1 MQGISTS
8 SLAHCVSTDNTQ
20 SLHRGSTNAS
30 RNWICTSSQKT
41 ILQNVTNSKIMVNT
55 SQEQLRYS
63 ARENILLGWP
73 ERGFYSVVKIY
84 LIQIGQAHPVTQ
96 HIKLSRYQAT
106 GLRVSN
112 QGTLL
117 NLLYLRKNLSLLSTT
132 TQSRFLR
139 LEGPSQAPSHSP
151 AKPKPSLMPYSY
163 CDFFPVFLL
172 CLWILWSSR

>member
-1 MQGISTS
+1 
-8 SLAHCVSTDNTQ
+8 
-20 SLHRGSTNAS
+20 
-30 RNWICTSSQKT
+30 
-41 ILQNVTNSKIMVNT
+41 MVNT

-84 LIQIGQAHPVTQ
+84 LIQIGQAHPVT
-96 HIKLSRYQAT
+96 SRYQAT

-132 TQSRFLR
+132 TQTRFLR

-151 AKPKPSLMPYSY
+151 AEPKPSLMPYSY
-163 CDFFPVFLL
+163 CDFFLF
-172 CLWILWSSR
+172 SSYVYEFYEVVGRLPRTVYAHRVISCWPKKKEKEKPGLYQIKKS